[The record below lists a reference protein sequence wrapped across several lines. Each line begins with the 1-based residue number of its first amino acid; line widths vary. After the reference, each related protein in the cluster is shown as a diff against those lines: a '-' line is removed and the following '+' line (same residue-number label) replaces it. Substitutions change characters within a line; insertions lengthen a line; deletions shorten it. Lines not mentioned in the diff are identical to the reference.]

1 MNHRISAGG
10 LVVKDDKILLV
21 RHRKEDAYDFF
32 VAPGGGVEGI
42 ESVFDAAKREVLEET
57 SILVEPSKIVYIEE
71 LYNPEERI
79 IKVWIKCNYLSGT
92 TFVAESETAREHVVD
107 AGWFEKTELENMRL
121 FPEILKTEF
130 WDDYKNGFSEVI
142 YLPIHDTEFY

>member
-1 MNHRISAGG
+1 M
-10 LVVKDDKILLV
+10 VKDDKILLV
-21 RHRKEDAYDFF
+21 RHKKENAYDFF
-32 VAPGGGVEGI
+32 VAPGGGVEGT

-57 SILVEPSKIVYIEE
+57 SILVEPIKMVYIEE
-71 LYNPEERI
+71 FYNPEVRS

-107 AGWFEKTELENMRL
+107 AGWFDKTELENMQL

-130 WDDYKNGFSEVI
+130 WNDIENGFSEVK